1 MFKEIYKVIYFIIIL
16 IFVYLL
22 FAIYFSEENIKKIKK
37 NRVHIENSFNDYL
50 PNLPI
55 LENDTNDVI
64 IYNSSEF
71 LEKKIK
77 KRKFWELLK
86 KKRIENL

>member
-16 IFVYLL
+16 LFVYLL
-22 FAIYFSEENIKKIKK
+22 FPIYFSEENIKKIKK
-37 NRVHIENSFNDYL
+37 NRVNIENSFKDYL
-50 PNLPI
+50 SNLPI

-86 KKRIENL
+86 KNE

>member
-37 NRVHIENSFNDYL
+37 NRVNIENSFKDYL
-50 PNLPI
+50 SNLPI
-55 LENDTNDVI
+55 LENDTDDVI
-64 IYNSSEF
+64 IYNSNEF

-77 KRKFWELLK
+77 KRKIWELLK
-86 KKRIENL
+86 KNE

>member
-1 MFKEIYKVIYFIIIL
+1 MFKEIYKVVYFIIIL
-16 IFVYLL
+16 LFVYLL
-22 FAIYFSEENIKKIKK
+22 FTIYFSEENIKKIKK
-37 NRVHIENSFNDYL
+37 NRVHIENSLKDYL
-50 PNLPI
+50 SILPI

-86 KKRIENL
+86 KNE

>member
-37 NRVHIENSFNDYL
+37 NRVNIENSFKDYL
-50 PNLPI
+50 SNLPI
-55 LENDTNDVI
+55 LENDTEDVI

-77 KRKFWELLK
+77 KRKIWELLK
-86 KKRIENL
+86 KNE

>member
-16 IFVYLL
+16 LFVYLL

-37 NRVHIENSFNDYL
+37 NRVNIENSFKEYL
-50 PNLPI
+50 SNLPI

-86 KKRIENL
+86 KNE

>member
-22 FAIYFSEENIKKIKK
+22 FVIYFSEENIKKIKK
-37 NRVHIENSFNDYL
+37 NRVHIENSFKDYL
-50 PNLPI
+50 SNLPI

-64 IYNSSEF
+64 TYNSSEF

-86 KKRIENL
+86 KNE

>member
-1 MFKEIYKVIYFIIIL
+1 MFKEIYKVIYFIITL
-16 IFVYLL
+16 LFVYLL

-37 NRVHIENSFNDYL
+37 NRVNIENSFKDYL
-50 PNLPI
+50 SNLPI

-64 IYNSSEF
+64 TYNSSEF

-86 KKRIENL
+86 KNE

>member
-1 MFKEIYKVIYFIIIL
+1 MFKEIYKVVYFIIIL
-16 IFVYLL
+16 LFVYLL

-37 NRVHIENSFNDYL
+37 NRVHIENSFKDYL
-50 PNLPI
+50 SNLPT
-55 LENDTNDVI
+55 LKNDTKDVI
-64 IYNSSEF
+64 TYNSSEF

-86 KKRIENL
+86 KNE

>member
-1 MFKEIYKVIYFIIIL
+1 MFKEIYKVVYFIIIL
-16 IFVYLL
+16 SFVYLL

-37 NRVHIENSFNDYL
+37 NRVNIENSFKDYL
-50 PNLPI
+50 SNLPI

-64 IYNSSEF
+64 TYNSSEF

-86 KKRIENL
+86 KNE

>member
-1 MFKEIYKVIYFIIIL
+1 MFKEIYKVVYFIIIL
-16 IFVYLL
+16 LFVYLL

-37 NRVHIENSFNDYL
+37 NRVHIENSFKDYL
-50 PNLPI
+50 SNLPI
-55 LENDTNDVI
+55 LENDTSDVI

-86 KKRIENL
+86 KNE

>member
-16 IFVYLL
+16 IFVYFL

-37 NRVHIENSFNDYL
+37 NRVNIENSFKDYL
-50 PNLPI
+50 SNLPI

-64 IYNSSEF
+64 TYNSSEF

-86 KKRIENL
+86 KNE

>member
-16 IFVYLL
+16 LFVYLL

-37 NRVHIENSFNDYL
+37 NRVNIENSFKDYL
-50 PNLPI
+50 SNLPI

-77 KRKFWELLK
+77 KRKIWELLK
-86 KKRIENL
+86 KK

>member
-1 MFKEIYKVIYFIIIL
+1 MFKEIYKVVYFIIIL
-16 IFVYLL
+16 LFVYLL

-37 NRVHIENSFNDYL
+37 NRVNIENSFKDYL
-50 PNLPI
+50 SNLPT

-86 KKRIENL
+86 KNE

>member
-1 MFKEIYKVIYFIIIL
+1 MFKEIYKVVYFIIIL
-16 IFVYLL
+16 LFVYLL

-37 NRVHIENSFNDYL
+37 NRINIENSFKDYL
-50 PNLPI
+50 SNLPI

-86 KKRIENL
+86 KNE

>member
-16 IFVYLL
+16 LFVYLL
-22 FAIYFSEENIKKIKK
+22 FAIYSSEENIKKIKK
-37 NRVHIENSFNDYL
+37 NRVNIENSFKDYL
-50 PNLPI
+50 SNLPI

-86 KKRIENL
+86 KNE

>member
-22 FAIYFSEENIKKIKK
+22 FAIYFSEKNIKKIKK
-37 NRVHIENSFNDYL
+37 NRVNIENSFKDYL
-50 PNLPI
+50 SNLPI

-64 IYNSSEF
+64 IYNSNEF

-77 KRKFWELLK
+77 KRKIWELLK
-86 KKRIENL
+86 KNE

>member
-1 MFKEIYKVIYFIIIL
+1 MFKEIYKVVYFIIIL
-16 IFVYLL
+16 LFVYLL

-37 NRVHIENSFNDYL
+37 NRVNIENSFKDYL
-50 PNLPI
+50 SNLPI

-64 IYNSSEF
+64 TYNSSEF

-77 KRKFWELLK
+77 KRKFFELLK
-86 KKRIENL
+86 NNE

>member
-1 MFKEIYKVIYFIIIL
+1 MFKEIYKVVYFIIIL
-16 IFVYLL
+16 LFVYLL
-22 FAIYFSEENIKKIKK
+22 FAMYFSEENIKKIKK
-37 NRVHIENSFNDYL
+37 NHLHIENSFKDYL
-50 PNLPI
+50 SNLPI

-64 IYNSSEF
+64 KYNSSEF

-86 KKRIENL
+86 KNE

>member
-16 IFVYLL
+16 LFVYLL

-37 NRVHIENSFNDYL
+37 NRVNIENSFKDYL
-50 PNLPI
+50 SNLPI

-86 KKRIENL
+86 KNE

>member
-1 MFKEIYKVIYFIIIL
+1 MFKEIYKVVYFIIIL
-16 IFVYLL
+16 SFVYLL
-22 FAIYFSEENIKKIKK
+22 IAIYFSEENIKKIKK
-37 NRVHIENSFNDYL
+37 NRVNIKNSFKDYL
-50 PNLPI
+50 SNLPI

-64 IYNSSEF
+64 TYNSSEF

-86 KKRIENL
+86 KNE

>member
-37 NRVHIENSFNDYL
+37 NHVNIENSFKDYL
-50 PNLPI
+50 SNLPI

-64 IYNSSEF
+64 TYNSNKF

-77 KRKFWELLK
+77 KRKFWKLLK
-86 KKRIENL
+86 KNE

>member
-1 MFKEIYKVIYFIIIL
+1 MFKEIYKVVYFIIIL
-16 IFVYLL
+16 LFVYLL

-37 NRVHIENSFNDYL
+37 NRVHIENSLKDYL
-50 PNLPI
+50 SNLPI

-64 IYNSSEF
+64 TYNSSEF

-86 KKRIENL
+86 KNE

>member
-16 IFVYLL
+16 LFVYLL
-22 FAIYFSEENIKKIKK
+22 FAMYFSEENIKKIKK
-37 NRVHIENSFNDYL
+37 NHVNIENSFKDYL
-50 PNLPI
+50 SNLPI

-86 KKRIENL
+86 KNE

>member
-1 MFKEIYKVIYFIIIL
+1 MFKEIYKVVYFIIIL
-16 IFVYLL
+16 LFLYLL
-22 FAIYFSEENIKKIKK
+22 FVIYFSEENIKKIKK
-37 NRVHIENSFNDYL
+37 NRINIENSFKDYL
-50 PNLPI
+50 SNLPI

-64 IYNSSEF
+64 IYNSSKF

-86 KKRIENL
+86 KK

>member
-16 IFVYLL
+16 LFVYLL

-37 NRVHIENSFNDYL
+37 NRVNIENSFKDYL
-50 PNLPI
+50 SNLPT
-55 LENDTNDVI
+55 LENDTNNVI
-64 IYNSSEF
+64 IYNSNEL

-86 KKRIENL
+86 KNE

>member
-1 MFKEIYKVIYFIIIL
+1 MFKKIYKVVYFIIIL
-16 IFVYLL
+16 LFVYLL
-22 FAIYFSEENIKKIKK
+22 FTIYFSEENIKKIKK
-37 NRVHIENSFNDYL
+37 NRVHIENSLRDYL
-50 PNLPI
+50 SILPI

-64 IYNSSEF
+64 TYNSSEF

-86 KKRIENL
+86 KK

>member
-1 MFKEIYKVIYFIIIL
+1 MFKEIYKVVYFIIIL
-16 IFVYLL
+16 LFFYLL

-37 NRVHIENSFNDYL
+37 NHVNIENSFKDYL
-50 PNLPI
+50 SNLPI

-86 KKRIENL
+86 KNE

>member
-16 IFVYLL
+16 LFVYLL

-37 NRVHIENSFNDYL
+37 NRVHIENSLKDYL
-50 PNLPI
+50 SILPI

-86 KKRIENL
+86 KNE

>member
-16 IFVYLL
+16 LFVYLL
-22 FAIYFSEENIKKIKK
+22 FAIYFSEENIKRIKK
-37 NRVHIENSFNDYL
+37 NRVNIENSFKDYL
-50 PNLPI
+50 SNLPI
-55 LENDTNDVI
+55 LENDTDNVI
-64 IYNSSEF
+64 VYNSSEF

-86 KKRIENL
+86 KNE

>member
-37 NRVHIENSFNDYL
+37 NRVNIENSFKDYMS
-50 PNLPI
+50 NLPI
-55 LENDTNDVI
+55 LENDTKDVI

-77 KRKFWELLK
+77 KRKFFELLK
-86 KKRIENL
+86 KNE

>member
-37 NRVHIENSFNDYL
+37 NRVNIENSFNDYL
-50 PNLPI
+50 SNLPI

-64 IYNSSEF
+64 TYNSSEF

-77 KRKFWELLK
+77 KRKIWELLK
-86 KKRIENL
+86 KNE

>member
-1 MFKEIYKVIYFIIIL
+1 MFKEIYKVVYFIIIL
-16 IFVYLL
+16 LFVYLL

-37 NRVHIENSFNDYL
+37 NRVHIENSFKDYL
-50 PNLPI
+50 SNLPI

-77 KRKFWELLK
+77 KRKIWELLK
-86 KKRIENL
+86 KK

>member
-37 NRVHIENSFNDYL
+37 NRVNIENSFKGYL
-50 PNLPI
+50 SNLPI

-86 KKRIENL
+86 KNE

>member
-1 MFKEIYKVIYFIIIL
+1 MFKEIYKVVYFIIIL
-16 IFVYLL
+16 LFVYLL
-22 FAIYFSEENIKKIKK
+22 FVIYFSEENIKKIKK
-37 NRVHIENSFNDYL
+37 NRVHIENSLKDYL
-50 PNLPI
+50 SILPI

-86 KKRIENL
+86 KNE